1 MLARLRRIREFHR
14 TLIFIGLIVA
24 AVMVAKLWPEV
35 AYWVWGF
42 CLGATALLVFLDH
55 RDPVNYDSLQ
65 ITDGILHYSAAGQNH
80 LIPLVE
86 VIKLEFVREVADF
99 PDLGG
104 ACIESKWIVH
114 VANQSPI
121 EVMDEWPHR
130 KQLLQAYKTYLPHFD
145 AHAAQQGRNA
155 RSEGRWLCYEA
166 TAEVLIVARE

>member
-14 TLIFIGLIVA
+14 TLIFVGLAVIG
-24 AVMVAKLWPEV
+24 VMVGMRWPEIS
-35 AYWVWGF
+35 YWVWGI

-55 RDPVNYDSLQ
+55 REPVNYDLLQ
-65 ITDGILHYSAAGQNH
+65 ITNGVLHYSAAGQNH

-86 VIKLEFVREVADF
+86 ITKLELVREVADF

-104 ACIESKWIVH
+104 AYIESKWIVH

-130 KQLLQAYKTYLPHFD
+130 KQLRQAYKTYLPNFD
-145 AHAAQQGRNA
+145 DHAARQGLKAWR
-155 RSEGRWLCYEA
+155 EGL
-166 TAEVLIVARE
+166 